1 MNKKLILVMI
11 LIVLIL
17 AACNGSE
24 TMPIQNQ
31 KNDVENVEN
40 AGENYS
46 TEPVENQAA
55 VQNQEMVQLGSQ
67 TRLILGSMALINS
80 DQSVSPE
87 QAEKLIPL
95 WKVLK
100 NLLTSETAASA
111 EIEALL
117 TQIQSEFSPEQL
129 ERVNNFNL
137 SPEEYQEIL
146 SKYVPEEFQNTSNLM
161 TEEEREERRA
171 TAIAANGGTVPQ
183 ELQSGGGGRGMGGGS
198 GIPGGVPGGSTG
210 TTGGL
215 GQRTGGGAGQINSFL
230 IDALIAEFE
239 LIILP

>member
-17 AACNGSE
+17 TACNGSE

-31 KNDVENVEN
+31 ENDVENVEN

-117 TQIQSEFSPEQL
+117 TQIKSEFSPEQL